1 MRSFESRMNKAEY
14 SKAMRQTER
23 LHEARELREKE
34 QRSRLRD
41 VMRGM
46 SEYGKAVARAAMSRN
61 DAKPIQRT
69 QDAGFHSQVYS
80 DNRSNREMSY
90 GSDGRRRR
98 D

>member
-1 MRSFESRMNKAEY
+1 
-14 SKAMRQTER
+14 
-23 LHEARELREKE
+23 
-34 QRSRLRD
+34 

-80 DNRSNREMSY
+80 DNRSNRETSY